1 MGRKDESDI
10 FLGIPDS
17 CEITNSSEP
26 IQSSSY
32 KLRIM
37 TQSTDERKNGSFL
50 LLDSKFE
57 RPYSVRIEI
66 ELKPQQKESDIGY
79 KCLDLRIQ
87 KRNFL
92 DVISIYD
99 HTGVNRLKSHR
110 VASFM
115 GLKHLNFLFSLQK
128 KS

>member
-1 MGRKDESDI
+1 
-10 FLGIPDS
+10 
-17 CEITNSSEP
+17 
-26 IQSSSY
+26 
-32 KLRIM
+32 M
-37 TQSTDERKNGSFL
+37 TQSSDERKNGSFL

-115 GLKHLNFLFSLQK
+115 GLKHYLNLLFRL
-128 KS
+128 

>member
-1 MGRKDESDI
+1 
-10 FLGIPDS
+10 
-17 CEITNSSEP
+17 
-26 IQSSSY
+26 
-32 KLRIM
+32 M
-37 TQSTDERKNGSFL
+37 TQSSDERKNGSFL

-66 ELKPQQKESDIGY
+66 ELKHQKESETGY

-87 KRNFL
+87 KRNYL

-115 GLKHLNFLFSLQK
+115 GLKRLNLLLRF
-128 KS
+128 